1 MNAWADKARHAGITA
16 PIKKAAVCGFFAAIL
31 WIAGLNPDCLHSLD
45 MEQIT
50 ASFLQAFA
58 RQLEQVQLLERLRH
72 RQQVQRERQQVLRQL
87 ELVLELRQERVRE
100 QALLLFCHK
109 R

>member
-1 MNAWADKARHAGITA
+1 M
-16 PIKKAAVCGFFAAIL
+16 P
-31 WIAGLNPDCLHSLD
+31 GLNPDCLHSLD
-45 MEQIT
+45 VEQIT

-58 RQLEQVQLLERLRH
+58 RQRERLR
-72 RQQVQRERQQVLRQL
+72 RERQQELRQHRQLVRLRQERQVRVQQL
-87 ELVLELRQERVRE
+87 ELVQVLRQERVRE

>member
-1 MNAWADKARHAGITA
+1 MT
-16 PIKKAAVCGFFAAIL
+16 
-31 WIAGLNPDCLHSLD
+31 GLNPDCLHSLD
-45 MEQIT
+45 VEQIT

-58 RQLEQVQLLERLRH
+58 RQRERLR
-72 RQQVQRERQQVLRQL
+72 QERQQQELRRHRQLVRRRQERLRRVRVQQL
-87 ELVLELRQERVRE
+87 ELVQVLRQERVRE

>member
-1 MNAWADKARHAGITA
+1 MT
-16 PIKKAAVCGFFAAIL
+16 
-31 WIAGLNPDCLHSLD
+31 GLNPDCLHSLD
-45 MEQIT
+45 VEQIT

-58 RQLEQVQLLERLRH
+58 RQRERLR
-72 RQQVQRERQQVLRQL
+72 RERQQELRRHRQLVRRRQERLRRVRVRVQQL
-87 ELVLELRQERVRE
+87 ELVQVLRQERVRE

>member
-1 MNAWADKARHAGITA
+1 M
-16 PIKKAAVCGFFAAIL
+16 
-31 WIAGLNPDCLHSLD
+31 AGLNPDCLHSLD
-45 MEQIT
+45 VEQIT

-58 RQLEQVQLLERLRH
+58 RQQERLR
-72 RQQVQRERQQVLRQL
+72 QERQQELRRHRQLVRQRQERQRQVRVQQL
-87 ELVLELRQERVRE
+87 ELVQVLRQERVRG

>member
-1 MNAWADKARHAGITA
+1 MT
-16 PIKKAAVCGFFAAIL
+16 
-31 WIAGLNPDCLHSLD
+31 GLNPDCLHSLD
-45 MEQIT
+45 VEQIT

-58 RQLEQVQLLERLRH
+58 RQRERLR
-72 RQQVQRERQQVLRQL
+72 QERQQELRRHRQLVRLRQERQRQVRVQQL
-87 ELVLELRQERVRE
+87 ELVQVLRQERVRE

>member
-1 MNAWADKARHAGITA
+1 M
-16 PIKKAAVCGFFAAIL
+16 
-31 WIAGLNPDCLHSLD
+31 AGLNPDCLHSLD
-45 MEQIT
+45 VEQIT

-58 RQLEQVQLLERLRH
+58 RQQERLR
-72 RQQVQRERQQVLRQL
+72 QERQQELRRHRQLVRLRQERQRQVRVQQL
-87 ELVLELRQERVRE
+87 ELVQVLRQERVRE

>member
-1 MNAWADKARHAGITA
+1 M
-16 PIKKAAVCGFFAAIL
+16 P
-31 WIAGLNPDCLHSLD
+31 GLNPDCLHSLD
-45 MEQIT
+45 VEQIT

-58 RQLEQVQLLERLRH
+58 RQRERLR
-72 RQQVQRERQQVLRQL
+72 QERQQELRRHRQLVRLRQEQERQRRVRVQQL
-87 ELVLELRQERVRE
+87 ELVQVLRQERVRE

>member
-1 MNAWADKARHAGITA
+1 MK
-16 PIKKAAVCGFFAAIL
+16 
-31 WIAGLNPDCLHSLD
+31 
-45 MEQIT
+45 QIT

-58 RQLEQVQLLERLRH
+58 RQRERLR
-72 RQQVQRERQQVLRQL
+72 QERQQELRRHRQLVRLRQERQRQVRVQQL
-87 ELVLELRQERVRE
+87 ELVQVLRQERVRE

>member
-1 MNAWADKARHAGITA
+1 M
-16 PIKKAAVCGFFAAIL
+16 
-31 WIAGLNPDCLHSLD
+31 AGLNPDCLHSLD
-45 MEQIT
+45 VEQIT

-58 RQLEQVQLLERLRH
+58 RQRERLR
-72 RQQVQRERQQVLRQL
+72 QERQQELRRHRQLVRLRQEQERQRRVRVQQL
-87 ELVLELRQERVRE
+87 ELVQVLRQERVRE

>member
-1 MNAWADKARHAGITA
+1 M
-16 PIKKAAVCGFFAAIL
+16 AV
-31 WIAGLNPDCLHSLD
+31 LNPDCLHSLD
-45 MEQIT
+45 VEQIT

-58 RQLEQVQLLERLRH
+58 RQLEQVQLLERQEQQQVRLRH
-72 RQQVQRERQQVLRQL
+72 RQQVQRERVLRQL
-87 ELVLELRQERVRE
+87 ELVLVLRQERVQE

>member
-1 MNAWADKARHAGITA
+1 
-16 PIKKAAVCGFFAAIL
+16 
-31 WIAGLNPDCLHSLD
+31 

-58 RQLEQVQLLERLRH
+58 RQRERLR
-72 RQQVQRERQQVLRQL
+72 QERQQELRRHRQLVRRRQERLRRVRVRVQQL
-87 ELVLELRQERVRE
+87 ELVQVLRQERVRE

>member
-1 MNAWADKARHAGITA
+1 M
-16 PIKKAAVCGFFAAIL
+16 
-31 WIAGLNPDCLHSLD
+31 AGLNPDCLHSLD

-58 RQLEQVQLLERLRH
+58 RQLEQVQLLERQEQQQVRLRH
-72 RQQVQRERQQVLRQL
+72 RQRVLRERLQVLRQL
-87 ELVLELRQERVRE
+87 ELVLELRQERVQE

>member
-1 MNAWADKARHAGITA
+1 M
-16 PIKKAAVCGFFAAIL
+16 
-31 WIAGLNPDCLHSLD
+31 AGLNQDCLHSLGVK
-45 MEQIT
+45 QIT

-58 RQLEQVQLLERLRH
+58 RQQERLR
-72 RQQVQRERQQVLRQL
+72 QERQQELRRHRQLVRLRQERQRRVRVQQL
-87 ELVLELRQERVRE
+87 ELVQVLVLRQERVRE

>member
-1 MNAWADKARHAGITA
+1 M
-16 PIKKAAVCGFFAAIL
+16 
-31 WIAGLNPDCLHSLD
+31 AGLNQDCLHSLGVK
-45 MEQIT
+45 QIT

-58 RQLEQVQLLERLRH
+58 RQRERLR
-72 RQQVQRERQQVLRQL
+72 QERQQELRRHRQLVRRRQERQRQVRVQQL
-87 ELVLELRQERVRE
+87 ELVQVLRQERVRE

>member
-1 MNAWADKARHAGITA
+1 M
-16 PIKKAAVCGFFAAIL
+16 
-31 WIAGLNPDCLHSLD
+31 AGLNPDCLHSLD
-45 MEQIT
+45 VEQIT

-58 RQLEQVQLLERLRH
+58 RQRERLR
-72 RQQVQRERQQVLRQL
+72 QERQQELRRHRQLVRRRQERLRRVRVRVQQL
-87 ELVLELRQERVRE
+87 ELVQVLRQERVRE

>member
-1 MNAWADKARHAGITA
+1 M
-16 PIKKAAVCGFFAAIL
+16 P
-31 WIAGLNPDCLHSLD
+31 GLNPDCLHSLD
-45 MEQIT
+45 VEQIT

-58 RQLEQVQLLERLRH
+58 RQRERLR
-72 RQQVQRERQQVLRQL
+72 RERQQELRQHRQLVRQRQERLRVQQL
-87 ELVLELRQERVRE
+87 ELVQVLRQERVRE

>member
-1 MNAWADKARHAGITA
+1 MT
-16 PIKKAAVCGFFAAIL
+16 
-31 WIAGLNPDCLHSLD
+31 GLNPDCLHSLD

-58 RQLEQVQLLERLRH
+58 RQRERLR
-72 RQQVQRERQQVLRQL
+72 QERQQELRRHRQLVRLRQERQRQVRVQQL
-87 ELVLELRQERVRE
+87 ELVQVLRQERVRE

>member
-1 MNAWADKARHAGITA
+1 M
-16 PIKKAAVCGFFAAIL
+16 
-31 WIAGLNPDCLHSLD
+31 AGLNPDCLHSLD

-58 RQLEQVQLLERLRH
+58 RQLEQVQLLERQEQQQVRLRH

>member
-1 MNAWADKARHAGITA
+1 M
-16 PIKKAAVCGFFAAIL
+16 
-31 WIAGLNPDCLHSLD
+31 AGLNPDCLHSLD

-58 RQLEQVQLLERLRH
+58 RQQERLR
-72 RQQVQRERQQVLRQL
+72 QERQQELRRHRQLVRLRQERQRRVRVQQL
-87 ELVLELRQERVRE
+87 ELVQVLVLRQERVRE

>member
-1 MNAWADKARHAGITA
+1 M
-16 PIKKAAVCGFFAAIL
+16 AV
-31 WIAGLNPDCLHSLD
+31 LNPDCLHSLD

-58 RQLEQVQLLERLRH
+58 RQQERQQELRRH
-72 RQQVQRERQQVLRQL
+72 RQLVRQRQERQRRVQQL
-87 ELVLELRQERVRE
+87 ELVQVLRQERVRE

>member
-1 MNAWADKARHAGITA
+1 M
-16 PIKKAAVCGFFAAIL
+16 
-31 WIAGLNPDCLHSLD
+31 AGLNPDCLHSLD
-45 MEQIT
+45 VEQIT

-58 RQLEQVQLLERLRH
+58 RQQERLR
-72 RQQVQRERQQVLRQL
+72 QERQQELRRHRQLVRLRQERQRRVRVQQL
-87 ELVLELRQERVRE
+87 ELVQVLRQERVRE

>member
-1 MNAWADKARHAGITA
+1 M
-16 PIKKAAVCGFFAAIL
+16 AV
-31 WIAGLNPDCLHSLD
+31 LNPDCLHSLD
-45 MEQIT
+45 VEQIT

-58 RQLEQVQLLERLRH
+58 RQRERLR
-72 RQQVQRERQQVLRQL
+72 QERQQELRRHRQLVRLRQEQERQRQVRVQQL
-87 ELVLELRQERVRE
+87 ELVQVLRQERVRE

>member
-1 MNAWADKARHAGITA
+1 MK
-16 PIKKAAVCGFFAAIL
+16 
-31 WIAGLNPDCLHSLD
+31 
-45 MEQIT
+45 QIT

-58 RQLEQVQLLERLRH
+58 RQRERLR
-72 RQQVQRERQQVLRQL
+72 QERQQQELRRHRQLVRRRQELRRHRQLVRRRQERVQQL
-87 ELVLELRQERVRE
+87 ELVQVLRQERVRE

>member
-1 MNAWADKARHAGITA
+1 MT
-16 PIKKAAVCGFFAAIL
+16 
-31 WIAGLNPDCLHSLD
+31 GLNPDCLHSLD
-45 MEQIT
+45 VEQIT

-58 RQLEQVQLLERLRH
+58 RQRERLQQELRRH
-72 RQQVQRERQQVLRQL
+72 RQLVRLRQERQRQVRVQQL
-87 ELVLELRQERVRE
+87 ELVQVLRQERVRE

>member
-1 MNAWADKARHAGITA
+1 M
-16 PIKKAAVCGFFAAIL
+16 
-31 WIAGLNPDCLHSLD
+31 AGLNPDCLHSLD
-45 MEQIT
+45 VEQIT

-58 RQLEQVQLLERLRH
+58 RQRERLR
-72 RQQVQRERQQVLRQL
+72 QERQQQELRRHRQLVRRRQERVQQL
-87 ELVLELRQERVRE
+87 ELVQVLRQERVRE

>member
-1 MNAWADKARHAGITA
+1 M
-16 PIKKAAVCGFFAAIL
+16 
-31 WIAGLNPDCLHSLD
+31 AGLNPDCLHSLD
-45 MEQIT
+45 VEQIT

-58 RQLEQVQLLERLRH
+58 RQRERLR
-72 RQQVQRERQQVLRQL
+72 RERQQELRRHRQLVRRRQERQRQVRVQQL
-87 ELVLELRQERVRE
+87 ELVQVLRQERVRE

>member
-1 MNAWADKARHAGITA
+1 M
-16 PIKKAAVCGFFAAIL
+16 
-31 WIAGLNPDCLHSLD
+31 AGLNPDCLHSLD

-58 RQLEQVQLLERLRH
+58 RQRERLR
-72 RQQVQRERQQVLRQL
+72 QERQQELRRHRQLVRLRQERQRQVRVQQL
-87 ELVLELRQERVRE
+87 ELVQVLRQERVRE

>member
-1 MNAWADKARHAGITA
+1 M
-16 PIKKAAVCGFFAAIL
+16 
-31 WIAGLNPDCLHSLD
+31 AGLNPDCLHSLD
-45 MEQIT
+45 VEQIT

-58 RQLEQVQLLERLRH
+58 RQRERLR
-72 RQQVQRERQQVLRQL
+72 QERQQELRRHRQLVRLRQERQRQVRVQQL
-87 ELVLELRQERVRE
+87 ELVQVQVLRQERVRE

>member
-1 MNAWADKARHAGITA
+1 M
-16 PIKKAAVCGFFAAIL
+16 P
-31 WIAGLNPDCLHSLD
+31 GLNPDCLHSLD
-45 MEQIT
+45 VEQIT

-58 RQLEQVQLLERLRH
+58 RQRERLR
-72 RQQVQRERQQVLRQL
+72 QERQQQELRRHRQLVRRRQERLRRVRVRVQQL
-87 ELVLELRQERVRE
+87 ELVQVLRQERVRE

>member
-1 MNAWADKARHAGITA
+1 MT
-16 PIKKAAVCGFFAAIL
+16 
-31 WIAGLNPDCLHSLD
+31 GLNPDCLHSLD
-45 MEQIT
+45 VEQIT

-58 RQLEQVQLLERLRH
+58 RQRERLR
-72 RQQVQRERQQVLRQL
+72 QERQQELRQHRQLVRQRQERLRRVRVQQL
-87 ELVLELRQERVRE
+87 ELVQVLRQERVRE

>member
-1 MNAWADKARHAGITA
+1 M
-16 PIKKAAVCGFFAAIL
+16 
-31 WIAGLNPDCLHSLD
+31 AGLNPDCLHSLD
-45 MEQIT
+45 VEQIT

-58 RQLEQVQLLERLRH
+58 RQRERLR
-72 RQQVQRERQQVLRQL
+72 QERQQELRRHRQLVRRRQERQRRVRVRVQQL
-87 ELVLELRQERVRE
+87 ELVQVLRQERVRE

>member
-1 MNAWADKARHAGITA
+1 M
-16 PIKKAAVCGFFAAIL
+16 AV
-31 WIAGLNPDCLHSLD
+31 LNPDCLHSLD
-45 MEQIT
+45 VEQIT

-58 RQLEQVQLLERLRH
+58 RQRERLR
-72 RQQVQRERQQVLRQL
+72 QERQQELRRHRQLVRRRQERQRQVRVQQL
-87 ELVLELRQERVRE
+87 ELVQVLRQERVRE

>member
-1 MNAWADKARHAGITA
+1 MT
-16 PIKKAAVCGFFAAIL
+16 
-31 WIAGLNPDCLHSLD
+31 GLNPDCLHSLD
-45 MEQIT
+45 VEQIT

-58 RQLEQVQLLERLRH
+58 RQRERLR
-72 RQQVQRERQQVLRQL
+72 QERQQELRRHRQLVRRRQERQRQVRVQQL
-87 ELVLELRQERVRE
+87 ELVQVLRQERVRE

>member
-1 MNAWADKARHAGITA
+1 M
-16 PIKKAAVCGFFAAIL
+16 
-31 WIAGLNPDCLHSLD
+31 NPDCLHSLD

-58 RQLEQVQLLERLRH
+58 QQLEQVQLLERQEQQQVRLRH
-72 RQQVQRERQQVLRQL
+72 QQQVQRERQRVLRQL
-87 ELVLELRQERVRE
+87 ELVLVLVLRQERVRE

>member
-1 MNAWADKARHAGITA
+1 M
-16 PIKKAAVCGFFAAIL
+16 
-31 WIAGLNPDCLHSLD
+31 AGLNPDCLHSLD

-58 RQLEQVQLLERLRH
+58 RQQERLR
-72 RQQVQRERQQVLRQL
+72 QERQQELRRHRQLVRLRQERQRQVRVQQL
-87 ELVLELRQERVRE
+87 ELVQVLRQERVRE

>member
-1 MNAWADKARHAGITA
+1 M
-16 PIKKAAVCGFFAAIL
+16 
-31 WIAGLNPDCLHSLD
+31 AGLNPDCLHSLD

-58 RQLEQVQLLERLRH
+58 RQRERLR
-72 RQQVQRERQQVLRQL
+72 QERQQELRRHRQLVRLRQEQERQRRVRVQQL
-87 ELVLELRQERVRE
+87 ELVQVLRQERVRE

>member
-1 MNAWADKARHAGITA
+1 M
-16 PIKKAAVCGFFAAIL
+16 
-31 WIAGLNPDCLHSLD
+31 AGLNPDCLHSLD
-45 MEQIT
+45 VEQIT

-58 RQLEQVQLLERLRH
+58 RQRERLR
-72 RQQVQRERQQVLRQL
+72 QERQQQELRRHRQLVRLRQERQRQVRVQQL
-87 ELVLELRQERVRE
+87 ELVQVLRQERVRE